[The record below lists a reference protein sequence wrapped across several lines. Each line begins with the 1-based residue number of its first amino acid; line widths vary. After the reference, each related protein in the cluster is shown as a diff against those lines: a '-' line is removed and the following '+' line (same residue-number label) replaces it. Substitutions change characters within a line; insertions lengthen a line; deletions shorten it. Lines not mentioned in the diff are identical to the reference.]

1 MDGASSIQSADL
13 SWLDKPDVFRVNR
26 LDAHSDHRCYATQDE
41 AERDSSGLIM
51 PLDGTWKF
59 KYSPNPQARPVGFHQ
74 LAEAPADFDDIAVP
88 GHIEMA
94 GYDKNQYIN
103 TMYPWEGRKYRRPA
117 GLTPDD
123 PGIGTFS
130 DADDN
135 PVGSYMRTFSLPE
148 HMRGQRIHVVFEGVE
163 QAFYLWLNGHF
174 VGYAEDTFTPS
185 EFDLTPYINETG
197 ANTIACEVFKRST
210 AAWVED
216 QDFFRFFGIF
226 RPVKLVALPK
236 IHVDDIA
243 VRSLLSD
250 DLQTGTITVDMR
262 LSAKD
267 AADFA
272 GAQAE
277 VVVTDPQGTRIAS
290 QTSSPETDGDAT
302 LAFTGIAAPQLWD
315 NGSPNL
321 YCVDVRLIDASGK
334 TCEIA
339 QVDTGFRKLVRD
351 GVKVTLNGHRLY
363 ILGVNRHEWN
373 ADSGRCITMD
383 DMHRDIDTMLRNN
396 INAVRTCHYPDR
408 LEWYRLCDEHGIYV
422 MAETNLESH
431 GTWQKMGIVEPSYNV
446 PGNSSVWEKVVV
458 DRATTQYEMLKNHPS
473 ILFWSM
479 GNESYAGTAIAAMDA
494 YYKSKQDGRL
504 THYEGVVHNRAFEDV
519 ISDLESRM
527 YDTPE
532 GARKYLSEQPK
543 KPYILCEFM
552 HDMGNSLGGFGDYME
567 LFDDCEGFL
576 GGFIWDYIDQQ
587 LYAPDPLTGEKMLCY
602 GGDFDD
608 RCSDYEFSGDG
619 LLFADRT
626 EKPAMQEVK
635 YYYGRYAD
643 GNRIR

>member
-1 MDGASSIQSADL
+1 ML
-13 SWLDKPDVFRVNR
+13 FR
-26 LDAHSDHRCYATQDE
+26 S
-41 AERDSSGLIM
+41 
-51 PLDGTWKF
+51 
-59 KYSPNPQARPVGFHQ
+59 
-74 LAEAPADFDDIAVP
+74 
-88 GHIEMA
+88 
-94 GYDKNQYIN
+94 
-103 TMYPWEGRKYRRPA
+103 
-117 GLTPDD
+117 
-123 PGIGTFS
+123 
-130 DADDN
+130 
-135 PVGSYMRTFSLPE
+135 
-148 HMRGQRIHVVFEGVE
+148 RGQRIHVVFEGVE

-210 AAWVED
+210 AAWIED

-321 YCVDVRLIDASGK
+321 YRVDVRLIDASGK

-408 LEWYRLCDEHGIYV
+408 LECTVCATSTSRNHTVPASCVRL
-422 MAETNLESH
+422 
-431 GTWQKMGIVEPSYNV
+431 EP
-446 PGNSSVWEKVVV
+446 P
-458 DRATTQYEMLKNHPS
+458 
-473 ILFWSM
+473 
-479 GNESYAGTAIAAMDA
+479 
-494 YYKSKQDGRL
+494 
-504 THYEGVVHNRAFEDV
+504 
-519 ISDLESRM
+519 
-527 YDTPE
+527 
-532 GARKYLSEQPK
+532 
-543 KPYILCEFM
+543 
-552 HDMGNSLGGFGDYME
+552 
-567 LFDDCEGFL
+567 
-576 GGFIWDYIDQQ
+576 
-587 LYAPDPLTGEKMLCY
+587 
-602 GGDFDD
+602 
-608 RCSDYEFSGDG
+608 
-619 LLFADRT
+619 
-626 EKPAMQEVK
+626 
-635 YYYGRYAD
+635 
-643 GNRIR
+643 

>member
-1 MDGASSIQSADL
+1 MDGASSMQSADL
-13 SWLDKPDVFRVNR
+13 SWLDRPDVFRVNR

-59 KYSPNPQARPVGFHQ
+59 KYSPNPQARPAGFYRQ
-74 LAEAPADFDDIAVP
+74 AEAPADFDDIEVP
-88 GHIEMA
+88 GHIEIA
-94 GYDKNQYIN
+94 GYDANQYIN
-103 TMYPWEGRKYRRPA
+103 TMYPWEGHVYRRPA
-117 GLTPDD
+117 GLTEGD
-123 PGIGTFS
+123 PGVGAFS
-130 DADDN
+130 DAADN
-135 PVGSYMRTFSLPE
+135 PVGSYMRTFTLPE
-148 HMRGQRIHVVFEGVE
+148 HMQGERIHVVFEGVE

-174 VGYAEDTFTPS
+174 VGYAEDSFTPS

-197 ANTIACEVFKRST
+197 TNTIACEVFKRST
-210 AAWVED
+210 AAWIED

-236 IHVDDIA
+236 LH
-243 VRSLLSD
+243 
-250 DLQTGTITVDMR
+250 G
-262 LSAKD
+262 
-267 AADFA
+267 
-272 GAQAE
+272 
-277 VVVTDPQGTRIAS
+277 IAS
-290 QTSSPETDGDAT
+290 QTSSPEQDGDAT
-302 LAFTGIAAPQLWD
+302 LAFTGIADPQLWD

-321 YCVDVRLIDASGK
+321 YRVDVRLIDASGDV
-334 TCEIA
+334 CEVA

-351 GVKVTLNGHRLY
+351 GVKVSLNGHRLY

-373 ADSGRCITMD
+373 ADSGRSITVD
-383 DMHRDIDTMLRNN
+383 DMKHDIDVMLRNN

-408 LEWYRLCDEHGIYV
+408 LEWYRLCDRNGIYV

-431 GTWQKMGIVEPSYNV
+431 GTWQKMGAVEPSYNV

-458 DRATTQYEMLKNHPS
+458 DRAVTQYETLKNHPS

-494 YYKSKQDGRL
+494 YYKSKDDGRL

-527 YDTPE
+527 YDPPE
-532 GARKYLSEQPK
+532 GARAYMSSNPK

-552 HDMGNSLGGFGDYME
+552 HDMGNSLGGFGDYMD
-567 LFDDCEGFL
+567 LFDDFEGFL

-587 LYAPDPLTGEKMLCY
+587 LYAPDPLTGEKTLCY

-643 GNRIR
+643 GNHIR